1 MTFEVNTQITL
12 SNTKALDYEKNV
24 LKLFKLKLVFLEFKQ
39 LLDVMNSSKLSL
51 TKIQGKSLFV
61 FFDFRFSL
69 NTVCATKVNYIPFR
83 FVFLDTR
90 VKIGEMK
97 TQLKQSLG
105 ALYNNIDLITLS
117 PYDLFSST
125 PISRITREVFN
136 SSHKAVHLSDI
147 ARVVLLYKY
156 GGIYSDSDGFLVRN
170 IDKLGDTFIA
180 RTPIDNVANG
190 FLAARKNSLFL
201 LEILSGIADNFIP
214 TRTYYQIFDIH
225 TKTVRRYCTEACK
238 VYSSF
243 NNINHKNLQ
252 CCELKILRK
261 LLISNKKFHSS
272 IVSQHQKNR
281 KSRI

>member
-1 MTFEVNTQITL
+1 
-12 SNTKALDYEKNV
+12 
-24 LKLFKLKLVFLEFKQ
+24 
-39 LLDVMNSSKLSL
+39 MNSSKLSY
-51 TKIQGKSLFV
+51 TKIRGKSLFV
-61 FFDFRFSL
+61 FFDFRFLL

-105 ALYNNIDLITLS
+105 ALYNNIDLITMS

-170 IDKLGDTFIA
+170 IDKLGHTFIA

-214 TRTYYQIFDIH
+214 TGTYYQIFDIH
-225 TKTVRRYCTEACK
+225 TKTVRRYCTETCK

-243 NNINHKNLQ
+243 NDINHKNLQ

-261 LLISNKKFHSS
+261 LLISNKKFRSS